1 MVESKDVNDAE
12 EKEDSYVD
20 TVYIYVDNVSEKK
33 QKKWSLKNTHK
44 KSLWRLK
51 KNYVKRPAS
60 KRVIRYKKR

>member
-1 MVESKDVNDAE
+1 MVEPKDVNDAE

-44 KSLWRLK
+44 KK
-51 KNYVKRPAS
+51 VYGG
-60 KRVIRYKKR
+60 